1 MAHKIFLFHIVLL
14 TAGVLFGVCALAQP
28 GNDTLR
34 PLSKDS
40 LHYPIKDR
48 RGDRFT
54 YNADRNPFYLSDTGF
69 VKQDIQYD
77 PKTKQYYIIEKI
89 GNSYYRK
96 PTYLT
101 YKEFWQLQNRQAE
114 QDYFNERAQTLD
126 WLNRKAK
133 RPPMQI
139 YNTLFDRIFGLDSSG
154 LKVSVKP
161 QGNVDL
167 RLGYQGQN
175 IKNPTLSER
184 ARKNGGF
191 DFDMDANLNVM
202 ANIGNKLKLPINYN
216 TLANFDFENQLKLDY
231 KGKDDEILKSVEAGN
246 MSFQTKGTLMSSVQ
260 SLFGIKTQLQFG
272 KLFITAALANERSQ
286 KQSITLQGGGLSQ
299 QINKKLDDYDENR
312 NFLMAQYFRSHYN
325 KAMSNLPIVNSQ
337 VQIQRIEVW
346 VTNRTGTTTQA
357 RDVVGLMD
365 LGEFQPYNSKVHSV
379 STGSTSDSLPK
390 NGANDLYAFLSG
402 NDANRNPS
410 LINNAL
416 VQYGLKPVED
426 YEKTFAR
433 QLSPNEYYFNQQVG
447 FLSLYQQLQPDEV
460 LAVAYQYT
468 YNGRVFQV
476 GEFSQDVAVDSSR
489 QGVQKVL
496 FLKLLKATS
505 QRVNL
510 PIWQLMMKNVYSL
523 DISGLSQEDFKLN
536 VFYQEPSGGQK
547 RYLPESAPEVSG
559 SPLLSILNVD
569 RLNNRND
576 PAPDGQYDYVDSFT
590 VLSQQGKLIFP
601 LLEPFGHDLD
611 SIAFKG
617 QPQDIRD
624 KYVYNQLYDSIKA
637 IAQTYAN
644 LNRFVLY
651 GTVKGSSNTD
661 IYLGGFNIP
670 QGSVSVTAGG
680 QILQEN
686 ADYTVDYNLGT
697 LKIINQA
704 IINSGVPVN
713 VQFENNATFNIQQRS
728 FMGLRADYLVNKNLS
743 LGATME
749 RIKERP
755 YFTKMN
761 YGEDPINNSMYGV
774 DFNYRAELPGLT
786 RLLDKLPFYTTTAV
800 SNINAYGEAAMLKPG
815 HPQQIGKGS
824 NGLIYIDDFEGSTS
838 NVDLRYPLVAW
849 TLASTPQGTTRF
861 PEAALSNDLAYNKN
875 RAKLA
880 WYNIEPVLQDKNSPS
895 NPLRKDLNALSDPTV
910 RTVYTNELFPQRTTN
925 ITDVQSTTFD
935 LSYYPT
941 DPGPYNYETSAG
953 EINGNGKLSNPQK
966 RWGGIMRSIDQTDF
980 ETGNVQFMEFWIQDP
995 FIKNP
1000 TSSGG
1005 KLIINLGN
1013 ISEDILKDGRRFY
1026 ENGLNTPKQPAT
1038 IDNSSVWGKTPVN
1051 PIQVTNAF
1059 SNDPD
1064 DRAYQ
1069 DVGFD
1074 GLNDDS
1080 ERIVRSQYLA
1090 QIATNFGTS
1099 SAFYQRA
1106 NSDPSND
1113 DYIWYRD
1120 SRFDAGSI
1128 GIQQRYKNFNNPQG
1142 NSPIATTSSE
1152 FSPAATLY
1160 PDNEDLNRDNTL
1172 NETEEYYEYEVDIK
1186 PGMDAGLTKY
1196 ITDKRLVKAKLANGS
1211 TSQENWFLFR
1221 VPINEFT
1228 SKIGNIPDF
1237 KSIRFM
1243 RMYMTGFED
1252 SVVLRFATM
1261 DLVRNQWRNFT
1272 YELDTTGSY
1281 TQLPAGSPTNFDVL
1295 AVNLEENSSRSPIPY
1310 RIPPG
1315 IERVQALSNNGI
1327 NLLQNEQSMSLRV
1340 QNLGD
1345 GEARAVFKT
1354 LNLDMRQ
1361 YGELSMFIHAESLG
1375 IDDLQDGQANAVI
1388 RIGQDFLNNYYE
1400 VKIPLKITRWGASLA
1415 NDIWPDVNNLDFSL
1429 SELVNLKLRRNS
1441 SGVAA
1446 ASIYRETIDGKT
1458 FSVLGNPNLAEVR
1471 GFLIGVENPKDGSTR
1486 TISTEMWVN
1495 ELRLSNIDEKGGYA
1509 ALGRVDMQ
1517 LADLGTLSVSANTY
1531 SNGWG
1536 GIEQRV
1542 NERARN
1548 SMVQYDAA
1556 LNIDAGRLLP
1566 RKAGIT
1572 IPIYAGINK
1581 TILTPEYD
1589 PYDMDVKYK
1598 YKLGA
1603 AKNKDSIRKAALDQM
1618 TIKTL
1623 NFTNVR
1629 FAQPSAKPRLW
1640 SLSNFDFSY
1649 SFTKIEQ
1656 STPII
1661 DKNDITR
1668 QRGGFGYTYNSA
1680 AHYKEPFK
1688 RLIRNKSPW
1697 FALARDFNFN
1707 LNPSLLSFR
1716 ADIDRQYGEYVP
1728 RIVNTDNIDT
1738 KINKVDT
1745 TYDKYFRF
1753 DRYYNARWDFT
1764 RSLNFD
1770 FSAINSARVDEPLG
1784 RLNTKLKRDTVS
1796 RNFWKGGR
1804 NTLYQQK
1811 ATLSY
1816 NLPLSKLPFTDWI
1829 TARYSYSTN
1838 YNWIGASAIPGNF
1851 LGNTL
1856 ENGQQNN
1863 LNGEFDF
1870 TRLYSKSRWLNAVN
1884 TPAAPKVPGDAETKK
1899 IEKTRDSSERTRAQ
1913 VIKDLKGK
1921 KRKDALRAWRRQK
1934 RDNRKAV
1941 REANFN
1947 EPMEVG
1953 GLARTGGRLLTMVKR
1968 ASVNYSENYY
1978 SRVPGY
1984 TDSSRILGQDI
1995 NSMQPGL
2002 DYVFGRQP
2010 DTAWLSKKARQGV
2023 ITKSDSFNLLFRQTY
2038 EQRLSLTASL
2048 EPLPEFTI
2056 DVNVDKSFSKEY
2068 SELFKD
2074 TTGTGNN
2081 FGHLSPYAEGG
2092 FSVSYISYKTLFG
2105 KHNPNE
2111 ISKTFIK
2118 FEDYRV
2124 AISKRLAGANKYYNG
2139 STTDDGFATGYGRY
2153 SQDVLIPAF
2162 LAAYT
2167 GKSTDQVMLIKQQNA
2182 SIRQNP
2188 FSGLKALP
2196 NWRVTYTGLTK
2207 IPALAN
2213 IFSSIS
2219 LTHGYSSTV
2228 SMNSFTSALN
2238 YYDPLHYGSPGF
2250 IDPVSGNFVPFF
2262 LVPNLT
2268 IQEQF
2273 SPLIGIDVTTV
2284 NQTNLSFQYKKSRQ
2298 LSLSLVDYQL
2308 SEVNSTEFTIGTSIR
2323 KKNVNLP
2330 FKIPGFKKLDPNA
2343 AGAGGAAGGLN
2354 QGNDLNFRLD
2364 FSIRDDAQ
2372 SNSRLDQ
2379 PTSYSTGGQKV
2390 ISIQPSLDYVL
2401 NSRVNLQLYFDQQ
2414 RTIPYISTSAP
2425 ITNTRAGLQIRISL
2439 AQ

>member
-1 MAHKIFLFHIVLL
+1 MFQVAFV
-14 TAGVLFGVCALAQP
+14 TACVCCCFIAAAQTAT
-28 GNDTLR
+28 DSLR
-34 PLSKDS
+34 PLPKDS
-40 LHYPIKDR
+40 LHYQLNDR
-48 RGDRFT
+48 QGDRFT
-54 YNADRNPFYLSDTGF
+54 YHNRNPFYLSDTGI
-69 VKQDIQYD
+69 VKQNIQYD
-77 PKTKQYYIIEKI
+77 PKTKQYYIIEKV

-101 YKEFWQLQNRQAE
+101 FDEFWKLQNQQAE
-114 QDYFNERAQTLD
+114 NDYFNERSKTLD
-126 WLNRKAK
+126 WLNRRAK
-133 RPPMQI
+133 RPPMQV
-139 YNTLFDRIFGLDSSG
+139 YNSLFDRIFGLDSAG
-154 LKVSVKP
+154 LKVSIKP

-191 DFDMDANLNVM
+191 DFDMDANMNVM
-202 ANIGNKLKLPINYN
+202 ANIGNKLKLPISYN
-216 TLANFDFENQLKLDY
+216 TLANFEFENQLKLDY

-246 MSFQTKGTLMSSVQ
+246 ISFQTKGSLMSSVQ
-260 SLFGIKTQLQFG
+260 SLFGLKTQLQFG

-299 QINKKLDDYDENR
+299 LINKHLDDYDENR
-312 NFLMAQYFRSHYN
+312 NFLMAQYFRKNYN
-325 KAMSNLPIVNSQ
+325 NAMKNLPIVSSQ

-346 VTNRTGTTTQA
+346 VTNRTGATTQA
-357 RDVVGLMD
+357 RNVVGFMD
-365 LGEFQPYNSKVHSV
+365 LGESQPYNPNIHSL
-379 STGSTSDSLPK
+379 TSQDLPQ
-390 NGANDLYAFLSG
+390 NNANDLYATLT
-402 NDANRNPS
+402 RNP
-410 LINNAL
+410 INRDPSYINSFL
-416 VQYGLKPVED
+416 VANQFKPVDD

-433 QLSPNEYYFNQQVG
+433 QLSPNEYFFNPQVG
-447 FLSLYQQLQPDEV
+447 FISLYQQLQPDEV
-460 LAVAYQYT
+460 LAVAYQYS
-468 YNGRVFQV
+468 YNGRVYQV
-476 GEFSQDVAVDSSR
+476 GEFSQDVAVDSTK
-489 QGVQKVL
+489 QGTQKVL

-523 DISGLSQEDFKLN
+523 DLSGVNREDFNLN

-547 RYLPESAPEVSG
+547 RYLPVSDTA
-559 SPLLSILNVD
+559 SPLITILRAD

-576 PAPDGQYDYVDSFT
+576 PYPDGKYDFVDSFT
-590 VLSQQGKLIFP
+590 VLSQQGKVIFP
-601 LLEPFGHDLD
+601 VLEPFGRDLD
-611 SIAFKG
+611 SLAFNG
-617 QPQDIRD
+617 QSQDEKN
-624 KYVYNQLYDSIKA
+624 KYVYYQLYDSIKA

-644 LNRFVLY
+644 LNRYVLY

-670 QGSVSVTAGG
+670 PGSVIVTAGG
-680 QILQEN
+680 QTLQEN
-686 ADYTVDYNLGT
+686 TDYTVDYNLGT

-713 VQFENNATFNIQQRS
+713 VQFENNATFGIQQRS
-728 FMGLRADYLVNKNLS
+728 FIGLRADYIVNKKLS
-743 LGATME
+743 IGATME
-749 RIKERP
+749 KITERP

-761 YGEDPINNSMYGV
+761 YGEDPISNSMYGV

-786 RLLDKLPFYTTTAV
+786 RLLDKLPFYTTNAV

-849 TLASTPQGTTRF
+849 TLASTPQGTARF
-861 PEAALSNDLAYNKN
+861 PEATLTNDLAYGKN

-895 NPLRKDLNALSDPTV
+895 NPIRRDLNALSDPRV

-935 LSYYPT
+935 MAYYPT
-941 DPGPYNYETSAG
+941 DPGPYNYETSPS
-953 EINGNGKLSNPQK
+953 EITGSGKLLNPQK
-966 RWGGIMRSIDQTDF
+966 RWGGIMRSLDQTDF
-980 ETGNVQFMEFWIQDP
+980 VTSNVQFIEFWVQDP
-995 FIKNP
+995 FIKN
-1000 TSSGG
+1000 TASSGG
-1005 KLIINLGN
+1005 KLVINLGN

-1026 ENGLNTPKQPAT
+1026 ENGLSTPTQPAT
-1038 IDNSSVWGKTPVN
+1038 VDTTVWGRTPVN

-1059 SNDPD
+1059 SNDPA
-1064 DRAYQ
+1064 DRPYQ

-1074 GLNDDS
+1074 GLTDDS
-1080 ERIVRSQYLA
+1080 EKVVRSQYLN
-1090 QIATNFGTS
+1090 QIATNFGTTS
-1099 SAFYQRA
+1099 PLYQRA
-1106 NSDPSND
+1106 SADPSND
-1113 DYIWYRD
+1113 DYVWYRD
-1120 SRFDAGSI
+1120 PRFDAANA

-1142 NSPIATTSSE
+1142 NSPVATNASE

-1172 NETEEYYEYEVDIK
+1172 NETEEYYEYQVDLS
-1186 PGMDAGLTKY
+1186 PGMDVGLTKY
-1196 ITDKRLVKAKLANGS
+1196 ITDKRLVRAKLANGAVS
-1211 TSQENWFLFR
+1211 EENWYLFR
-1221 VPINEFT
+1221 VPIEDYT
-1228 SKIGNIPDF
+1228 AKVGNIPDF
-1237 KSIRFM
+1237 KSIRFI

-1272 YELDTTGSY
+1272 YELDTVGAY
-1281 TQLPAGSPTNFDVL
+1281 TQLPTSSKTNFDVL
-1295 AVNLEENSSRSPIPY
+1295 AVNLEENSARYPVPY
-1310 RIPPG
+1310 KIPPG

-1327 NLLQNEQSMSLRV
+1327 NLLQNEQSMSLRI
-1340 QNLGD
+1340 QNLSDGD
-1345 GEARAVFKT
+1345 ARAVFKT

-1361 YGELSMFIHAESLG
+1361 YGKLSMFIHAESLASTG
-1375 IDDLQDGQANAVI
+1375 LDNLQDGQVNAVI

-1400 VKIPLKITRWGASLA
+1400 VKIPLKITRWGASTPET
-1415 NDIWPDVNNLDFSL
+1415 IWPDANNLDFALQDLVSL
-1429 SELVNLKLRRNS
+1429 KVRRNS
-1441 SGVAA
+1441 SNAPVGT
-1446 ASIYRETIDGKT
+1446 IYREVIDGKT
-1458 FSVLGNPNLAEVR
+1458 FSILGNPNLGEVR
-1471 GFLIGVENPKDGSTR
+1471 GFLIGVENAKDGNTTSL
-1486 TISTEMWVN
+1486 STEVWVN
-1495 ELRLSNIDEKGGYA
+1495 ELRLSEIDEKGGYA

-1531 SNGWG
+1531 STGWG

-1556 LNIDAGRLLP
+1556 MEIDAGRLLP
-1566 RKAGIT
+1566 KNSGIT
-1572 IPIYAGINK
+1572 IPVYASINK
-1581 TILTPEYD
+1581 TIMIPEYD

-1598 YKLGA
+1598 YKLNNS
-1603 AKNKDSIRKAALDQM
+1603 KNKDSVRKAALDQM

-1629 FAQPSAKPRLW
+1629 FAQPSAKPKLW
-1640 SLSNFDFSY
+1640 SLSNFDFTY
-1649 SFTKIEQ
+1649 SFTQIQQ

-1661 DKNDITR
+1661 DKNDIKR
-1668 QRGGFGYTYNSA
+1668 HRGGFGYTYNSA

-1688 RLIRNKSPW
+1688 RLIRNNSPW

-1716 ADIDRQYGEYVP
+1716 ADIDRQFGEYVP
-1728 RIVNTDNIDT
+1728 RIVNTYDSKVDR
-1738 KINKVDT
+1738 VDT

-1753 DRYYNARWDFT
+1753 DRYYNARWDLT
-1764 RSLNFD
+1764 RSLNLD
-1770 FSAINSARVDEPLG
+1770 FSAINNARVDEPLG
-1784 RLNTKLKRDTVS
+1784 RLNTKAKKDTVS
-1796 RNFWKGGR
+1796 HNFWKGGR

-1811 ATLSY
+1811 ATISY
-1816 NLPLSKLPFTDWI
+1816 NLPLSKLPLTDWI
-1829 TARYSYSTN
+1829 TARYSYSTT
-1838 YNWIGASAIPGNF
+1838 YNWIGASLLQGALET

-1856 ENGQQNN
+1856 ENSQQNN

-1870 TRLYSKSRWLNAVN
+1870 TRLYTKSRWLNAVN
-1884 TPAAPKVPGDAETKK
+1884 TPASPKAENEDDNDNPKVQRTQ
-1899 IEKTRDSSERTRAQ
+1899 DSSQRTRAQ
-1913 VIKDLKGK
+1913 VIKGLKGRK
-1921 KRKDALRAWRRQK
+1921 KKVALRAWRRQK
-1934 RDNRKAV
+1934 RETRKAM
-1941 REANFN
+1941 RQAKFN
-1947 EPMEVG
+1947 EPMEVS
-1953 GLARTGGRLLTMVKR
+1953 GLARTGGQLLTMVKR

-1984 TDSSRILGQDI
+1984 MDSTRFIGQ
-1995 NSMQPGL
+1995 NFNTMQPGL
-2002 DYVFGRQP
+2002 DYVFGKQP
-2010 DTAWLSKKARQGV
+2010 DTSWLNQKAREGV

-2038 EQRLSLTASL
+2038 EQRLSITASL
-2048 EPLPEFTI
+2048 EPIPELNI
-2056 DVNVDKSFSKEY
+2056 DVNLDKSFTKDY

-2074 TTGTGNN
+2074 TTGSGLH
-2081 FGHLSPYAEGG
+2081 FGHLNPYASGG
-2092 FSVSYISYKTLFG
+2092 FSVSYISFKTLFY
-2105 KHNPNE
+2105 KHRPNE
-2111 ISKTFIK
+2111 ISQTFIN
-2118 FEDYRV
+2118 FETNRL
-2124 AISKRLAGANKYYNG
+2124 AISKRLAGTNKYYNG
-2139 STTDDGFATGYGRY
+2139 DVTSDGFAKGYGRY

-2167 GKSTDQVMLIKQQNA
+2167 GKSTDQVMLIKQQNT

-2207 IPALAN
+2207 IPALASL
-2213 IFSSIS
+2213 FSSIS
-2219 LTHGYSSTV
+2219 ITHGYSSTV

-2250 IDPVSGNFVPFF
+2250 IDTLSGNFVPFF

-2273 SPLIGIDVTTV
+2273 SPLIGFDVTTT
-2284 NQTNLSFQYKKSRQ
+2284 NQTNFSFQYIKSRQ

-2308 SEVNSTEFTIGTSIR
+2308 SEVNSTQFVLGASIR

-2330 FKIPGFKKLDPNA
+2330 FKLPGFKKLNPNVPT
-2343 AGAGGAAGGLN
+2343 GNGLN

-2372 SNSRLDQ
+2372 SNTRLDQ
-2379 PTSYSTGGQKV
+2379 PTAYSTGGQKV

-2401 NSRVNLQLYFDQQ
+2401 NSRVNIQLYFDQQ

-2425 ITNTRAGLQIRISL
+2425 ITNTRAGLMIRISL

>member
-1 MAHKIFLFHIVLL
+1 MWCCLQAAAQ
-14 TAGVLFGVCALAQP
+14 TAA
-28 GNDTLR
+28 DTLR

-40 LHYPIKDR
+40 LHYPFNDR

-54 YNADRNPFYLSDTGF
+54 YSNRNPFYLSDTGI

-96 PTYLT
+96 PTYLSFD
-101 YKEFWQLQNRQAE
+101 EFWKLQNQRAE
-114 QDYFNERAQTLD
+114 EAYFNERAKTLD
-126 WLNRKAK
+126 WLNRRAQ
-133 RPPMQI
+133 RPPMQV
-139 YNTLFDRIFGLDSSG
+139 YNTLFDRIFGLDSAG
-154 LKVSVKP
+154 LKVSIKP
-161 QGNVDL
+161 QGNVDI

-191 DFDMDANLNVM
+191 DFDMDANMNVM

-231 KGKDDEILKSVEAGN
+231 KGKDDEILKSIEAGN
-246 MSFQTKGTLMSSVQ
+246 ISFQTKGTLMSSVQ
-260 SLFGIKTQLQFG
+260 SLFGLKTQLQFG
-272 KLFITAALANERSQ
+272 RLFITAALANERSQ

-299 QINKKLDDYDENR
+299 QINKRLDDYDENR
-312 NFLMAQYFRSHYN
+312 NFLMAQYFRKN
-325 KAMSNLPIVNSQ
+325 FNNAMRSLPVVNSQ
-337 VQIQRIEVW
+337 IQIQRIEVW
-346 VTNRTGTTTQA
+346 VTNHTGTTTQA
-357 RDVVGLMD
+357 RDVVGFMD
-365 LGEFQPYNSKVHSV
+365 LGENQPYNQNIHSI
-379 STGSTSDSLPK
+379 TSESLPQ
-390 NGANDLYAFLSG
+390 NNANDLYSFLTAS
-402 NDANRNPS
+402 AVNRNPS
-410 LINNAL
+410 AINSVL
-416 VQYGLKPVED
+416 VAKGLKPVED

-433 QLSPNEYYFNQQVG
+433 QLSPNEYFFNPQVG
-447 FLSLYQQLQPDEV
+447 FISLYQQLQPDEV
-460 LAVAYQYT
+460 LAVAYQYS
-468 YNGRVFQV
+468 YNGRVYQV
-476 GEFSQDVAVDSSR
+476 GEFSQDVAVDSSN

-523 DISGLSQEDFKLN
+523 DMSGVSQEDFNLN

-547 RYLPESAPEVSG
+547 RYLPEGDQNAIG
-559 SPLLSILNVD
+559 TPLISILRAD

-576 PAPDGQYDYVDSFT
+576 PMPDGQYDYVDSFT
-590 VLSQQGKLIFP
+590 VLSQQGKIIFP
-601 LLEPFGHDLD
+601 VLEPFGKDLD
-611 SIAFKG
+611 SFAFSN
-617 QPQDIRD
+617 QPPNIKD
-624 KYVYNQLYDSIKA
+624 KYVYYQLYDSIKA

-644 LNRFVLY
+644 LNRYVLY

-670 QGSVSVTAGG
+670 QGSVVVTAGG

-686 ADYTVDYNLGT
+686 SDYTVDYNLGT

-728 FMGLRADYLVNKNLS
+728 FIGLRADYLVNKNLS

-749 RIKERP
+749 KINERP

-761 YGEDPINNSMYGV
+761 YGEDPISNSMYGV

-786 RLLDKLPFYTTTAV
+786 RLLDKLPFYTTTAA
-800 SNINAYGEAAMLKPG
+800 SNINAYGEAALLKPG
-815 HPQQIGKGS
+815 HPQQIGKGN

-838 NVDLRYPLVAW
+838 NVDLRYPLVSW
-849 TLASTPQGTTRF
+849 TLASTPQGTARF
-861 PEAALSNDLAYNKN
+861 PEATLTNDLAYGKN

-895 NPLRKDLNALSDPTV
+895 NPLRRDLNALSDPRV
-910 RTVYTNELFPQRTTN
+910 RPVYTNELFPQRTTN

-935 LSYYPT
+935 MAYYPT
-941 DPGPYNYETSAG
+941 DPGPYNYETNPS
-953 EINGNGKLSNPQK
+953 EISGSGKLLNPQK

-980 ETGNVQFMEFWIQDP
+980 VTSNVQFIEFWIQDP

-1000 TSSGG
+1000 TSTGG
-1005 KLIINLGN
+1005 KLVINLGN

-1026 ENGLNTPKQPAT
+1026 ENGLSTPTQPAT
-1038 IDNSSVWGKTPVN
+1038 VDTSSVWGKTPVN

-1059 SNDPD
+1059 SNDPA
-1064 DRAYQ
+1064 DRPYQ

-1074 GLNDDS
+1074 GLTDDS
-1080 ERIVRSQYLA
+1080 EKIVRRQYL
-1090 QIATNFGTS
+1090 QDIATNFGTA
-1099 SAFYQRA
+1099 SALYQRA
-1106 NSDPSND
+1106 NTDPSND
-1113 DYIWYRD
+1113 DYLWYRD
-1120 SRFDAGSI
+1120 SRFDAANA

-1142 NSPIATTSSE
+1142 NSPVATNASE

-1172 NETEEYYEYEVDIK
+1172 NETEEYYEYDVELK
-1186 PGMDAGLTKY
+1186 PGMDVGLTKY
-1196 ITDKRLVKAKLANGS
+1196 ITDKRLVKAKLANGAVS
-1211 TSQENWFLFR
+1211 EENWYLFR
-1221 VPINEFT
+1221 VPIDEYT
-1228 SKIGNIPDF
+1228 AKVGNIPDF
-1237 KSIRFM
+1237 KSIRFI

-1272 YELDTTGSY
+1272 YELDTTGAY
-1281 TQLPAGSPTNFDVL
+1281 TQLPENSKTNFDVL
-1295 AVNLEENSSRSPIPY
+1295 AVNLEENSARYPVPY
-1310 RIPPG
+1310 KIPPG

-1340 QNLGD
+1340 QNLTDGD
-1345 GEARAVFKT
+1345 ARAVFKT

-1375 IDDLQDGQANAVI
+1375 IDNLQDGQVNAVV

-1400 VKIPLKITRWGASLA
+1400 VKIPLKITRWGASDPA
-1415 NDIWPDVNNLDFSL
+1415 IIWPEANNLDFAL
-1429 SELVNLKLRRNS
+1429 SELVNLKIRRNS
-1441 SGVAA
+1441 SNAPINT
-1446 ASIYRETIDGKT
+1446 IYREVIDGKT
-1458 FSVLGNPNLAEVR
+1458 FSVMGNPNLGEVR
-1471 GFLIGVENPKDGSTR
+1471 GFLIGVENPKDGSTSS
-1486 TISTEMWVN
+1486 IGTEVWIN
-1495 ELRLSNIDEKGGYA
+1495 ELRLSHIDERGGYA

-1531 SNGWG
+1531 STGWG

-1542 NERARN
+1542 NERALN

-1556 LNIDAGRLLP
+1556 LEIDAGRLLP
-1566 RKAGIT
+1566 KKAGIT
-1572 IPIYAGINK
+1572 IPVYASINK
-1581 TILTPEYD
+1581 TIMIPEYD

-1598 YKLGA
+1598 YKLA
-1603 AKNKDSIRKAALDQM
+1603 NSKNRDSVRKAALDQM
-1618 TIKTL
+1618 TVKTI

-1629 FAQPSAKPRLW
+1629 FAQPTGNPKLW
-1640 SLSNFDFSY
+1640 SLSNFDFTY
-1649 SFTKIEQ
+1649 SFTQIQQ

-1661 DKNDITR
+1661 NKNDIR
-1668 QRGGFGYTYNSA
+1668 RNRGGFGYTYNGNA
-1680 AHYKEPFK
+1680 RYKEPFK
-1688 RLIRNKSPW
+1688 RLIRNNSPW
-1697 FALARDFNFN
+1697 FALVRDFNYN

-1716 ADIDRQYGEYVP
+1716 ADIDRQFGEYVP
-1728 RIVNTDNIDT
+1728 RIVNTYDS
-1738 KINKVDT
+1738 KVERVDT
-1745 TYDKYFRF
+1745 TYDKYFTF
-1753 DRYYNARWDFT
+1753 DRYYNARWDLT

-1770 FSAINSARVDEPLG
+1770 FSAINNARIDEPFG
-1784 RLNTKLKRDTVS
+1784 KLDSKSKKDS
-1796 RNFWKGGR
+1796 IWRNFLKGGR

-1816 NLPLSKLPFTDWI
+1816 NLPLSKLPITDWI
-1829 TARYSYSTN
+1829 TARYSYSAT
-1838 YNWIGASAIPGNF
+1838 YNWIGASLLPGA
-1851 LGNTL
+1851 LETIGNTL
-1856 ENGQQNN
+1856 ENSQQNN
-1863 LNGEFDF
+1863 FNGEFDF

-1884 TPAAPKVPGDAETKK
+1884 TPAAPKAPSDNENESGT
-1899 IEKTRDSSERTRAQ
+1899 EKTRDSSQRTRAE
-1913 VIKDLKGK
+1913 VVKGLKGRK
-1921 KRKDALRAWRRQK
+1921 KKEALRAWRRQK
-1934 RDNRKAV
+1934 RETRKAM
-1941 REANFN
+1941 RQANFN
-1947 EPMEVG
+1947 QPMEVS
-1953 GLARTGGRLLTMVKR
+1953 GLARTGGQLLTMVKR

-1984 TDSSRILGQDI
+1984 TDSTRLLGQ
-1995 NSMQPGL
+1995 NFNTMQPGL

-2010 DTAWLSKKARQGV
+2010 DTSWLNQKAREGV
-2023 ITKSDSFNLLFRQTY
+2023 ITKSDSFNILFRQTY
-2038 EQRLSLTASL
+2038 EQRLSITASL
-2048 EPLPEFTI
+2048 EPIPELNI
-2056 DVNVDKSFSKEY
+2056 DINLERSFSKDY

-2074 TTGTGNN
+2074 TTGTGAN
-2081 FGHLSPYAEGG
+2081 FGHLSPYASGG
-2092 FSVSYISYKTLFG
+2092 FSVSYISFQTLFG
-2105 KHNPNE
+2105 KHRPNE
-2111 ISKTFIK
+2111 ISETFTK
-2118 FEDYRV
+2118 FEANRQ
-2124 AISKRLAGANKYYNG
+2124 AISKRLAANNKYYNG
-2139 STTDDGFATGYGRY
+2139 GTTADGFAAGYGRY

-2167 GKSTDQVMLIKQQNA
+2167 GKSTDEVMLIKQSNT
-2182 SIRQNP
+2182 SIKQNP

-2213 IFSSIS
+2213 VFSSIS
-2219 LTHGYSSTV
+2219 LTHGYNSTV

-2250 IDPVSGNFVPFF
+2250 IDTVSGNFVPFF

-2273 SPLIGIDVTTV
+2273 SPLIGIDVTTT
-2284 NQTNLSFQYKKSRQ
+2284 NQTNFNFQFIKSRQ

-2308 SEVNSTEFTIGTSIR
+2308 SEVNSTQFVIGASIR

-2330 FKIPGFKKLDPNA
+2330 FKLPGFKKLDPNA
-2343 AGAGGAAGGLN
+2343 PTTSGLN
-2354 QGNDLNFRLD
+2354 QGNDLNLRLD

-2401 NSRVNLQLYFDQQ
+2401 NSRVNIQLYFDQQ

-2425 ITNTRAGLQIRISL
+2425 ITTTRAGLLIRISL